1 VLCGFTP
8 DYIFTAQALQMAD
21 SQISCV
27 YLGRKPLGHLGMSR
41 GDGRFT

>member
-1 VLCGFTP
+1 M
-8 DYIFTAQALQMAD
+8 LQLHTD
-21 SQISCV
+21 EVWIDHLGTL